1 MTAILAS
8 WLSHQERVEVVKV
21 PIATKT
27 KTWNSSSYRAKRQ
40 DGSLVFIERNDILLE
55 DEETLIEELA
65 RILKTYNNP
74 QRSDRYSLILR
85 QLMKNEVPF
94 YRPLEQIMSESTK
107 DQLLLRLI

>member
-1 MTAILAS
+1 MTSIHAS
-8 WLSHQERVEVVKV
+8 WLSREERVEVVKCPV
-21 PIATKT
+21 TTRPKT
-27 KTWNSSSYRAKRQ
+27 LHSSAYRAKRQ
-40 DGSLVFIERNDILLE
+40 DGSVVFIERKDILLE

-94 YRPLEQIMSESTK
+94 YRPLEQRMSESNNE
-107 DQLLLRLI
+107 QLLLRLK